1 MTHCVV
7 AGYKFA
13 ELQCYA
19 HAYAIMAAAG
29 KWQRRCLMMSALTS
43 CHCDPRIPRW
53 PVLSNKRRKVGPDL
67 TVPPRASIGTS
78 PSCIF
83 PPRSRNQNPST
94 MTTASWYQAR
104 KLIGLQKALEPGV
117 KGGVYQAVILPG
129 LAIPSP
135 HISPRRTTFCPPS
148 PISRRPQGLPRLQ
161 QLGCNALLPPTW
173 WYRSPSDVCQALV
186 ALSMP
191 VRHAGETLLCRGD
204 SGTRIAPIFDS
215 GAGNAPLSGCRR
227 RCVDASPE
235 LGIPS
240 KTLKLF
246 MPTTTQE
253 EANLQPKRGQ
263 DIVILGEDDN
273 TDTFLQTSLQT
284 ERNWS
289 EQERMMITTIL
300 RNTTFS
306 QDL

>member
-1 MTHCVV
+1 MLRTRIRNNGSCRQV
-7 AGYKFA
+7 ATP
-13 ELQCYA
+13 L
-19 HAYAIMAAAG
+19 
-29 KWQRRCLMMSALTS
+29 L
-43 CHCDPRIPRW
+43 DDVDVD
-53 PVLSNKRRKVGPDL
+53 VLSLRPKDTKM
-67 TVPPRASIGTS
+67 AGTTQQAKES
-78 PSCIF
+78 WARPHCPTPSLHRDESVLHI
-83 PPRSRNQNPST
+83 PAAIAQPEPLDNDD
-94 MTTASWYQAR
+94 R
-104 KLIGLQKALEPGV
+104 KLV
-117 KGGVYQAVILPG
+117 
-129 LAIPSP
+129 PSP
-135 HISPRRTTFCPPS
+135 KAHRPTESPGTWGKEGCISGGNFTGGLLYPPPIYRQEEQHLSTISNFSSSPGTPQTPTTWLQRLATTHMVVSIAVRRLSS
-148 PISRRPQGLPRLQ
+148 PCRPVDAR
-161 QLGCNALLPPTW
+161 
-173 WYRSPSDVCQALV
+173 
-186 ALSMP
+186 
-191 VRHAGETLLCRGD
+191 RHAGETLLCRGD

-215 GAGNAPLSGCRR
+215 GAGNVPLSGCRR
-227 RCVDASPE
+227 RCVDASQE
-235 LGIPS
+235 LGNPS

>member
-1 MTHCVV
+1 MLRTRIRNNGGCRQV
-7 AGYKFA
+7 ATP
-13 ELQCYA
+13 L
-19 HAYAIMAAAG
+19 
-29 KWQRRCLMMSALTS
+29 L
-43 CHCDPRIPRW
+43 DDVDVD
-53 PVLSNKRRKVGPDL
+53 VLSLRPKDTKM
-67 TVPPRASIGTS
+67 AGTIQQAKES
-78 PSCIF
+78 WARPHCPTPSLHRDESVLHISAAIAQ
-83 PPRSRNQNPST
+83 PEPLDNDD
-94 MTTASWYQAR
+94 R
-104 KLIGLQKALEPGV
+104 KLV
-117 KGGVYQAVILPG
+117 
-129 LAIPSP
+129 PSP
-135 HISPRRTTFCPPS
+135 KAHRPTKSPGTWGKEGCISGGNFTGACYTLPPYIAKKNNICPPS

-161 QLGCNALLPPTW
+161 QIGCNALLPPTW

-215 GAGNAPLSGCRR
+215 GAGNVPLSGCRR
-227 RCVDASPE
+227 RCVDASQE
-235 LGIPS
+235 LGNPS

-273 TDTFLQTSLQT
+273 TYTFLQTSLQT

-289 EQERMMITTIL
+289 EQERMTITTIL
-300 RNTTFS
+300 RNTTSS

>member
-1 MTHCVV
+1 MTIASS
-7 AGYKFA
+7 AGYKSA

-29 KWQRRCLMMSALTS
+29 KWQRRCLMMSTLTS

-53 PVLSNKRRKVGPDL
+53 PVLSNKRRRVGPDL

-135 HISPRRTTFCPPS
+135 HISPRRTTFVHHLQFLVVPRGS
-148 PISRRPQGLPRLQ
+148 PDSSNLAATPCYHPHGGIHRRQ
-161 QLGCNALLPPTW
+161 T
-173 WYRSPSDVCQALV
+173 SVK
-186 ALSMP
+186 
-191 VRHAGETLLCRGD
+191 
-204 SGTRIAPIFDS
+204 
-215 GAGNAPLSGCRR
+215 PLSPCR
-227 RCVDASPE
+227 CQCAMQAKLSFVAVTAG
-235 LGIPS
+235 LGSLPS
-240 KTLKLF
+240 LTVGL
-246 MPTTTQE
+246 
-253 EANLQPKRGQ
+253 
-263 DIVILGEDDN
+263 
-273 TDTFLQTSLQT
+273 
-284 ERNWS
+284 
-289 EQERMMITTIL
+289 
-300 RNTTFS
+300 
-306 QDL
+306 